1 MSEMKGAANGHY
13 GLIARFDDGEAL
25 LAAARRVRESGH
37 RRLEAHAP
45 FPLPGLAEA
54 MGFSEGGGALSIAR
68 IALLL
73 GAIAAGIAFLLQWY
87 TAVIDYPI
95 VVGGK
100 PLNSWPAFLP
110 ITFKVGIFNSVM
122 AAAITMLVK
131 NRLPHFYHPVF
142 NEDDFAAASANGFF
156 LSLRGGDGEKLAAL
170 LRDCGAR
177 YVRELT
183 L

>member
-1 MSEMKGAANGHY
+1 MKGVAGGHY
-13 GLIARFDDGEAL
+13 GMIARFDDSEAL
-25 LAAARRVRESGH
+25 IAAARRVRETGH

-45 FPLPGLAEA
+45 FPVPGLAEA
-54 MGFSEGGGALSIAR
+54 TGFSEEGGLFTIAR
-68 IALLL
+68 IALLV
-73 GAIAAGIAFLLQWY
+73 GVIAATIAFLLQWY
-87 TAVIDYPI
+87 SAVIDYPI

-122 AAAITMLVK
+122 AAAITMLAK

-142 NEDDFAAASANGFF
+142 NEEDFAAASADGFF
-156 LSLRGGDGEKLAAL
+156 LSVRGGDGEKLAAL

-177 YVRELT
+177 YVRELE

>member
-1 MSEMKGAANGHY
+1 MKRATDGHY
-13 GLIARFDDGEAL
+13 GLIARFDNSEVL
-25 LAAARRVRESGH
+25 VTAAYRVLETGH
-37 RRLEAHAP
+37 RRLEAHTP
-45 FPLPGLAEA
+45 FPVPGLAEA
-54 MGFSEGGGALSIAR
+54 VGFSEDGGRFQIAH
-68 IALLL
+68 IALLV
-73 GAIAAGIAFLLQWY
+73 GVIAAAIAFLLQWY

-122 AAAITMLVK
+122 AATITMLVK

-142 NEDDFAAASANGFF
+142 NEDDFAAASADGFF
-156 LSLRGGDGEKLAAL
+156 LSVRGGDAEKLAAL

>member
-1 MSEMKGAANGHY
+1 MKGVAGGHY
-13 GLIARFDDGEAL
+13 GLIARFDNSEAL
-25 LAAARRVRESGH
+25 LAAARRLLGAGH

-45 FPLPGLAEA
+45 FPVPGLAEA
-54 MGFSEGGGALSIAR
+54 LGFSDHGSPFSIAR
-68 IALLL
+68 VALLV
-73 GAIAAGIAFLLQWY
+73 GAIAAAIAFLLQWY
-87 TAVIDYPI
+87 SAVIDYPI

-122 AAAITMLVK
+122 AAAITMLAK

-142 NEDDFAAASANGFF
+142 NEKDFAAASADGFF
-156 LSLRGGDGEKLAAL
+156 LSVRGGDGKELVAL